1 MALAERAA
9 EADEPGGLVGLLDA
23 LGDDLE
29 PERPPELD
37 DRPGD
42 GRPVGAGRHPGDE
55 RAVDL
60 ERVDGEP
67 LEITQRRVAGPE
79 VVDRQVRAER
89 SQLFERVDG
98 AVGALHEAALGDLED
113 EAGRREL
120 RLREDRPDR
129 LDEVVLAELAG
140 RQVDA
145 DLQMRE
151 TQAELPLAQ
160 LAAGLTEDPLT
171 HRDDVAGLFGDVDE
185 LARHPQRPVR
195 RLPPNERL
203 ETDHGAADELDDRMI
218 VEAELAALFD
228 AAELS
233 GELAASGGFGAIG
246 RAEDFGAAAR

>member
-23 LGDDLE
+23 LGNDLE

-37 DRPGD
+37 YRPGD
-42 GRPVGAGRHPGDE
+42 GRAGGTGRHPGDE

-60 ERVDGEP
+60 ERIDGEP

-140 RQVDA
+140 RQGDA
-145 DLQMRE
+145 DLAMPE
-151 TQAELPLAQ
+151 AKGGLTLAQ
-160 LAAGLTEDPLT
+160 LAARVTGGPLT
-171 HRDDVAGLFGDVDE
+171 PRGE
-185 LARHPQRPVR
+185 VR
-195 RLPPNERL
+195 RL
-203 ETDHGAADELDDRMI
+203 
-218 VEAELAALFD
+218 F
-228 AAELS
+228 
-233 GELAASGGFGAIG
+233 
-246 RAEDFGAAAR
+246 

>member
-9 EADEPGGLVGLLDA
+9 EADEPGGLVGLLYA
-23 LGDDLE
+23 LGNDLE

-67 LEITQRRVAGPE
+67 LEIAQRRVAGPE

-140 RQVDA
+140 RPVDA
-145 DLQMRE
+145 DLEMPDAK
-151 TQAELPLAQ
+151 AELPLAE
-160 LAAGLTEDPLT
+160 LAARLTEDPLT
-171 HRDDVAGLFGDVDE
+171 HRDDVAGLLRDVDE
-185 LARHPQRPVR
+185 LAPPPQPAGPPLAPHQRPQ
-195 RLPPNERL
+195 N
-203 ETDHGAADELDDRMI
+203 DHRGAHQL
-218 VEAELAALFD
+218 
-228 AAELS
+228 
-233 GELAASGGFGAIG
+233 GG
-246 RAEDFGAAAR
+246 